1 MATKRRIEPSFKK
14 EKMAKTNLFETERF
28 FLDVYGLEPGQS
40 QAPHAHDGADKVYV
54 VLEGAGSI
62 RIGGETFAVAGGDA
76 VHAPS
81 GVEHALENP
90 GPARL
95 VALAFMA
102 PHPSFG
108 KKPGK

>member
-1 MATKRRIEPSFKK
+1 MSKKRVQADFKK
-14 EKMAKTNLFETERF
+14 EKMAKKNLFETERF

-76 VHAPS
+76 VHAPA
-81 GVEHALENP
+81 GVEHALLNP
-90 GPARL
+90 GPERL

-102 PHPSFG
+102 PHPSF

>member
-1 MATKRRIEPSFKK
+1 MKKKIQADFKK
-14 EKMAKTNLFETERF
+14 EKMAKKNLFETERF

-40 QAPHAHDGADKVYV
+40 QSPHAHEGSDKVYV
-54 VLEGAGSI
+54 VLEGKGSI
-62 RIGGETFAVAGGDA
+62 RIGGETFAVTGGDA
-76 VHAPS
+76 VHAPA

-102 PHPSFG
+102 PHPSPASP
-108 KKPGK
+108 KK

>member
-1 MATKRRIEPSFKK
+1 
-14 EKMAKTNLFETERF
+14 MAKSNLFETERF

-40 QAPHAHDGADKVYV
+40 QAPHAHEGADKVYV
-54 VLEGAGSI
+54 VIEGTGTI
-62 RIGGETFAVAGGDA
+62 RIGAESTAVGPGDC

-81 GVEHALENP
+81 GVEHSIANEGP
-90 GPARL
+90 GRL

-108 KKPGK
+108 KKA

>member
-1 MATKRRIEPSFKK
+1 
-14 EKMAKTNLFETERF
+14 MAKTNLFETERF

-40 QAPHAHDGADKVYV
+40 QSPHSHEGADKVYV
-54 VLEGAGSI
+54 VIEGEGTI
-62 RIGGETFAVAGGDA
+62 RVGAVSHAVAKGDA

-102 PHPSFG
+102 PHPSF
-108 KKPGK
+108 KKK